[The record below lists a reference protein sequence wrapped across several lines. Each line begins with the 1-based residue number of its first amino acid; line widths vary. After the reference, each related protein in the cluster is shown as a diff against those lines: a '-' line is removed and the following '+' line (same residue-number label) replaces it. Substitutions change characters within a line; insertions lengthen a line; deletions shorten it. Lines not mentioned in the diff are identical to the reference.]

1 MEPLDMDRCPDCGE
15 LDVERSAFAGRRA
28 YLDLPGMFLD
38 NAVTHG
44 KAESGSAATSFGGEE
59 GIKDAMDVFAGYAG
73 AGIRHFD
80 FDAAV
85 VRRGAD
91 FEHSPAGHGITR
103 VQEKVQEDL
112 LQLVG

>member
-1 MEPLDMDRCPDCGE
+1 MDRFPYSRE

-28 YLDLPGMFLD
+28 HINLSSMLLD
-38 NAVTHG
+38 NPVTYRETEAG
-44 KAESGSAATSFGGEE
+44 AAATGLGGEE
-59 GIKDAMDVFAGYAG
+59 RVKDAMDVFAGYAG
-73 AGIRHFD
+73 AGIRYFD

-91 FEHSPAGHGITR
+91 FQHASAGHGIAR
-103 VQEKVQEDL
+103 IQEKIQENL